1 MPIVKLNNAYLT
13 RLTGADIDKIRASL
27 PMMGSEVERE
37 DEEQTDVQFFPNRP
51 DLYSAE
57 GTARALRGYLGIETG
72 LPTYEVTPSG
82 ISFSVDPNLANI
94 RPYLGSAVIRN
105 VHMDNAMIESLMG
118 LQESLHW
125 AVGRGRKKVAIGVH
139 DLDRIEAPFSYIA
152 ADRKTKFIPLDY
164 DREMTMEEIL
174 AEHPKGKAYAKI
186 VEEFERFPLITDAKG
201 RVCSFPPIIN
211 GELTRVTEDTH
222 NILLDVTGIE
232 PRAVGIAVKILCA
245 AFVEMGAAIESVE
258 IDGVVSPDLRPEKR
272 NVSVFECSKLTGIPL
287 TAPQMT
293 KLLMKMRFGAEVIDE
308 DTVSVEI
315 PCYRADI
322 MHDHDVYEDAAIA
335 YGYDKIETS
344 LPASFTVGK
353 PHQVQ
358 KLYSLVRNIMVGL
371 SYIENTPFTLTSG
384 ELSYT
389 MMQRPE
395 NPAALHVLHPI
406 SEDQTIIRTDI
417 LPLLMESLSINR
429 SRELPQRI
437 FACGDVVENMVTYP
451 KMAAASIHTTADFSE
466 IYAVMDS
473 FCRMMSIEYEVRE
486 SLDEA
491 FIPGRRGDIYVSRE
505 KVGVFGEINPDVLVG
520 FGLEHQAVAF
530 EIDLRGFVSRE

>member
-272 NVSVFECSKLTGIPL
+272 NVSVSECSKLTGIPL

-293 KLLMKMRFGAEVIDE
+293 ELLMKMRFGADVIDE

-344 LPASFTVGK
+344 LPPSFTVGK
-353 PHQVQ
+353 PHPVQ

-389 MMQRPE
+389 MMHRPE

-473 FCRMMSIEYEVRE
+473 FCRLMSIEYEVRD
-486 SLDEA
+486 SADDA
-491 FIPGRRGDIYVSRE
+491 FIPGRRGDIYVSGG

>member
-72 LPTYEVTPSG
+72 LPTYEVKPSG
-82 ISFSVDPNLANI
+82 LSFSVDPNLANI
-94 RPYLGSAVIRN
+94 RPYLGSAIIRN

-152 ADRKTKFIPLDY
+152 ADRKTKFVPLDY

-232 PRAVGIAVKILCA
+232 PRAVGVAVKILCA

-258 IDGVVSPDLRPEKR
+258 INGVVSPDLRPEKR
-272 NVSVFECSKLTGIPL
+272 NVSVSECSKLTGIPL

-293 KLLMKMRFGAEVIDE
+293 KLLMKMRFGADVIDE

-344 LPASFTVGK
+344 LPPSFTVGK
-353 PHQVQ
+353 PHPVQ

-389 MMQRPE
+389 MMHRPE

-473 FCRMMSIEYEVRE
+473 FCRLMSIEYEVRD
-486 SLDEA
+486 SADDA
-491 FIPGRRGDIYVSRE
+491 FIPGRRGDIYVSGG